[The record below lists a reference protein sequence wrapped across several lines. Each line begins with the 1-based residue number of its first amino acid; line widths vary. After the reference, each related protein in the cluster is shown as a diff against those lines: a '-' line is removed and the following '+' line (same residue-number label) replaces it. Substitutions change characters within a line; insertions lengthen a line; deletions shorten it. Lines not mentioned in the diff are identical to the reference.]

1 MDLISISRMIILFGV
16 ILIVVGGLIYLFAKM
31 DMPLGN
37 LPGDIRIQGSN
48 FSCVFALGTSI
59 LLSVVLTIVLNL
71 LAKFL
76 NK

>member
-1 MDLISISRMIILFGV
+1 MIILFGV

>member
-1 MDLISISRMIILFGV
+1 MDMMSIARVIIFIGL
-16 ILIVVGGLIYLFAKM
+16 ILIVVGGLFYILAKM
-31 DMPLGN
+31 EIPLGN

-48 FSCVFALGTSI
+48 FTCVFALGTSI
-59 LLSVVLTIVLNL
+59 LLSVLLTIFLNL